1 MAKPSNSK
9 TEQRALNALESI
21 IDEHLTMSYQFNSQ
35 DKEMSWDGYI
45 DIFKVNNGDQS
56 KANFDDRVPVQIKG
70 HFDEKQRYIKKDRIT
85 YEVKLVDLRAY
96 STGKGVLYFQV
107 FLCDNQREIFYTSL
121 FPSKILDCLEK
132 AEKRHNEKS
141 INIPFYKLKKDSD
154 ALYCIVKQFSNE
166 GKKQGSG
173 FTPLVQDRIKKEDF
187 DKIKSIKFSVVG
199 AETPYEALLRLSSG
213 DVCFY
218 GKTNGDKHERPLE
231 WLDDSVFY
239 VNEEVHQNIS
249 VGEKTYYN
257 KYKCTAGSDGGMV
270 ITLSPNLKNV
280 ISDHKIQFTA
290 VSTLDEL
297 YIDARFLLDMNENKS
312 YGIAGHEIP
321 TTNFLKNEF
330 EKRVLF
336 FIDLYEALQM
346 INFEVKT
353 PWNQLTKEQ
362 IVQFQKLVDVFRGY
376 CTNHSEDE
384 YYRYQWSYNGK
395 NVPIIVKK
403 NDDNIEL
410 INAVY
415 TEKIAV
421 FLPNDD
427 KPNDIGFRMPLFASF
442 DAELLSNLYYN
453 DYDCFRKQIDTCDIN
468 EKTKPTLNDCAL
480 KLINVF
486 DINGDYHFL
495 DLAEYLMQKLE
506 YPENDELFLLNKLQI
521 KKRRRSFDGNDIEL
535 LKQMNDSDIQVD
547 FGRYVLLEDKEK
559 ASKVFEKFSD
569 VQKEYYKGAPI
580 YKLYVDC
587 SDKNRTQV
595 D

>member
-1 MAKPSNSK
+1 M
-9 TEQRALNALESI
+9 
-21 IDEHLTMSYQFNSQ
+21 
-35 DKEMSWDGYI
+35 
-45 DIFKVNNGDQS
+45 
-56 KANFDDRVPVQIKG
+56 
-70 HFDEKQRYIKKDRIT
+70 
-85 YEVKLVDLRAY
+85 
-96 STGKGVLYFQV
+96 VL
-107 FLCDNQREIFYTSL
+107 
-121 FPSKILDCLEK
+121 
-132 AEKRHNEKS
+132 
-141 INIPFYKLKKDSD
+141 
-154 ALYCIVKQFSNE
+154 
-166 GKKQGSG
+166 
-173 FTPLVQDRIKKEDF
+173 
-187 DKIKSIKFSVVG
+187 
-199 AETPYEALLRLSSG
+199 
-213 DVCFY
+213 
-218 GKTNGDKHERPLE
+218 
-231 WLDDSVFY
+231 
-239 VNEEVHQNIS
+239 
-249 VGEKTYYN
+249 
-257 KYKCTAGSDGGMV
+257 
-270 ITLSPNLKNV
+270 TLSPNLKNL

-297 YIDARFLLDMNENKS
+297 YNDARFLLDMSENKS
-312 YGIAGHEIP
+312 YSIAGHEIP
-321 TTNFLKNEF
+321 TTNFVKNEF
-330 EKRVLF
+330 ENRVLF

-346 INFEVKT
+346 INFEIKT

-362 IVQFQKLVDVFRGY
+362 IIQLQKLVDVFRGY
-376 CTNHSEDE
+376 CTNNSEDE
-384 YYRYQWSYNGK
+384 YYRYQWSFDGK
-395 NVPIIVKK
+395 DVPIIVKK

-427 KPNDIGFRMPLFASF
+427 KPNDIGFKMPLFASF

-453 DYDCFRKQIDTCDIN
+453 DYDYFRKQIDTCDIN

-535 LKQMNDSDIQVD
+535 LKQMNNSDIQVD

>member
-1 MAKPSNSK
+1 MEKPPNAK

-70 HFDEKQRYIKKDRIT
+70 HNDEKKSKINKENIRYKVELD
-85 YEVKLVDLRAY
+85 DLRAY
-96 STGKGVLYFQV
+96 STEKGVLYFQI
-107 FLCDNQREIFYTSL
+107 FLCDKQREVFYTSL
-121 FPSKILDCLEK
+121 FPSKILDYLEK

-187 DKIKSIKFSVVG
+187 DKIEHIKFSVVG
-199 AETPYEALLRLSSG
+199 AKTPYEALLRLPSG

-218 GKTNGDKHERPLE
+218 GKTNGDKYERPLE
-231 WLDDSVFY
+231 WQDDSIFY
-239 VNEEVHQNIS
+239 VDQEVNQNIS
-249 VGEKTYYN
+249 VGDRIYYQ
-257 KYKCTAGSDGGMV
+257 KYNCMAGSDGGMV
-270 ITLSPNLKNV
+270 ITLSPNLKNL
-280 ISDHKIQFTA
+280 ISEHKIQFTA

-297 YIDARFLLDMNENKS
+297 YNDARFLLDMNENKS

-346 INFEVKT
+346 IDFEIKT
-353 PWNQLTKEQ
+353 PWNQLAKEQ
-362 IVQFQKLVDVFRGY
+362 IIQLQKLVDAFRGN
-376 CTNHSEDE
+376 CTNQSVDE
-384 YYRYQWSYNGK
+384 YHKFQWSFDGK
-395 NVPIIVKK
+395 DVPIIIKK
-403 NDDNIEL
+403 NDDTIEL

-415 TEKIAV
+415 TEKIAI
-421 FLPNDD
+421 FLPDD
-427 KPNDIGFRMPLFASF
+427 DSDSTWYRMPLFASF
-442 DAELLSNLYYN
+442 DAELLSNLYYY

-468 EKTKPTLNDCAL
+468 DITKPALNDCVL
-480 KLINVF
+480 NLINIF
-486 DINGDYHFL
+486 DLNGNYHFL
-495 DLAEYLMQKLE
+495 DLGEYLMQKLE
-506 YPENDELFLLNKLQI
+506 YSENDKLSLLNRLQI
-521 KKRRRSFDGNDIEL
+521 KKRRCPLDDSDIEL
-535 LKQMNDSDIQVD
+535 LNQIDDSDTQAA
-547 FGRYVLLEDKEK
+547 FGKYVLLEDKEK
-559 ASKVFEKFSD
+559 ASVFFEQFTPPY
-569 VQKEYYKGAPI
+569 KEHYKGMPI
-580 YKLYVDC
+580 YKLY
-587 SDKNRTQV
+587 SELQ
-595 D
+595 